1 MDDAVAP
8 TAGSGRTKGLGDLK
22 ALRPTL
28 MGKSIISCLQR
39 SNALFCLLCNHWS
52 VTMMTFVCN
61 DVVTGW

>member
-28 MGKSIISCLQR
+28 MGKSILSGCMLKTSKCLVLFVVQPLLLWDDDDICLQ
-39 SNALFCLLCNHWS
+39 
-52 VTMMTFVCN
+52 
-61 DVVTGW
+61 